1 MKLINDNT
9 AYGLIARIFHWFTF
23 LILLIQLPLGVYLD
37 NLEFSE
43 FKLSVENIHVII
55 GLSVFYITLL
65 RLLWKTYNVQPSSS
79 SISKFQIIAGKATH
93 WLFYI
98 TLLAITV
105 SGILKLLLSGEEV
118 NFIFFQKSID
128 YFNYD
133 LADQFHVMHALSA
146 YFLLIIFT
154 IHLGAVVY
162 HHIFQKDPILK
173 RML

>member
-1 MKLINDNT
+1 MKLMNDNT
-9 AYGLIARIFHWFTF
+9 AYGLIARVFHWFTF

-43 FKLSVENIHVII
+43 FKLTVENIHVII

-98 TLLAITV
+98 THP
-105 SGILKLLLSGEEV
+105 
-118 NFIFFQKSID
+118 F
-128 YFNYD
+128 
-133 LADQFHVMHALSA
+133 
-146 YFLLIIFT
+146 
-154 IHLGAVVY
+154 
-162 HHIFQKDPILK
+162 
-173 RML
+173 